1 MHQSFIISSTAAA
14 AAALLLSYASPPHP
28 PTPPDPPTIQRAG
41 LGQGGRSYIIDVKV
55 SFKQDSSAPCSL
67 HPCPVSPPGHALL
80 LECGHKP
87 LVWGAGFGGLGLGG
101 ADWLARNERRCQR
114 QRCDPATGRSDQRPI
129 PKPPVRGGPSGPAA
143 AVVVKSPYKE
153 LLLTPGKEGDGMLA
167 EESRKSEEERSVG

>member
-14 AAALLLSYASPPHP
+14 AAALLLSYGPPP

-87 LVWGAGFGGLGLGG
+87 LVWGGWVWGGG